1 MSDPRARV
9 GLKEVAVMYE
19 ETDTRALQVLARALA
34 SGSRATRLRAVAML
48 ARVAC
53 EPRERW
59 LAEALGDPDS
69 AVRDTAT
76 IVSAWTHPSD
86 EAVWPQREDPAFDR
100 VAPLDPAADA
110 QIERSVRLRWQW
122 EYAVEVWRA
131 DGLLVG
137 VYLSTS
143 CREDD
148 EHAKR
153 IALGQ
158 AILASSAPGGDA
170 FDPADAAA
178 FIVGKRQ
185 VRNDASTRRQ

>member
-1 MSDPRARV
+1 MYHESDPRALRV
-9 GLKEVAVMYE
+9 LEH
-19 ETDTRALQVLARALA
+19 ALE

-48 ARVAC
+48 ARVSC
-53 EPRERW
+53 ESRERW
-59 LAEALGDPDS
+59 LAEAARDPDT

-76 IVSAWTHPSD
+76 IVSAWTQPCED
-86 EAVWPQREDPAFDR
+86 AVWPEREDPAFDR
-100 VAPLDPAADA
+100 MAPLDAGFDS
-110 QIERSVRLRWQW
+110 QIERAVRLRWQW

-137 VYLSTS
+137 VYLSTAYQ
-143 CREDD
+143 EDD

-170 FDPADAAA
+170 FDPALAAA

-185 VRNDASTRRQ
+185 VCGDANSRRQQ